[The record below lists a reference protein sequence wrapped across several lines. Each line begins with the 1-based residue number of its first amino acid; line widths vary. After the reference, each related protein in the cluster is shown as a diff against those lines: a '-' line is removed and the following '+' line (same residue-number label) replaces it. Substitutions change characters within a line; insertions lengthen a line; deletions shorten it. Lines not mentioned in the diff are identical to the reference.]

1 MENDIKVSVALLSY
15 KHAKYIRKCL
25 DSILEQEVNFKYE
38 IVVGED
44 CSNDG
49 TREILLEYK
58 EKYPDI
64 FVLLLN
70 EENMGATRNAMNVS
84 SHLRGQYVCSG
95 ESDDFWLDKH
105 RMQKQADF
113 LDTNPRAVAVAGNY
127 CSVDENGEN
136 PKVVLSA
143 QLLGRYYTM
152 QDYLDRGMVLHSN
165 TLMRRREAIP
175 THDPRYREL
184 RAAEPTMGDVWA
196 RVLMYTKGD
205 IYAMPDM
212 FLAHRLSFSAGTSYT
227 EQQKTK
233 MLEHSY
239 MYCRIVDN
247 ISTYLDH
254 KYDLSELKANRTGGM
269 LMLMLLGKRKVD
281 IKRLREYLRALPP
294 KVRRRAY
301 QKVIIKLFRKI
312 KKRLSILFSGIQVD
326 ELT

>member
-1 MENDIKVSVALLSY
+1 MENDIKVSVGLTSY

-25 DSILEQEVNFKYE
+25 DSILEQEVNFGYE

-58 EKYPDI
+58 EKYPDV

-70 EENMGATRNAMNVS
+70 EENMGSTRNSYNVAC
-84 SHLRGQYVCSG
+84 HMRGQYVCSG

-113 LDTNPRAVAVAGNY
+113 LDAHPEVSAVAGNY
-127 CSVDENGEN
+127 CSVDDYGEN
-136 PKVVLSA
+136 PKVVLA
-143 QLLGRYYTM
+143 PKMLGRYYTLK
-152 QDYLDRGMVLHSN
+152 DFLNRGMVLQGN
-165 TLMRRREAIP
+165 TIMRRNSAIP
-175 THDPRYREL
+175 VHEEKYRKM
-184 RAAEPTMGDVWA
+184 RTAETSMGDVIN
-196 RVLMYTKGD
+196 RVLLYDSGS

-212 FLAHRLSFSAGTSYT
+212 FLAHRVSYSGGTSYT

-233 MLEHSY
+233 MLEYSY

-247 ISTYLDH
+247 VSAYLDH

-269 LMLMLLGKRKVD
+269 IMLMLMGKRKID
-281 IKRLREYLRALPP
+281 RKQLREYLASLPP
-294 KVRRRAY
+294 KVRTMAY
-301 QKVIIKLFRKI
+301 GKVVVKLFRKI
-312 KKRLSILFSGIQVD
+312 KKRLSIIFSGIQVD